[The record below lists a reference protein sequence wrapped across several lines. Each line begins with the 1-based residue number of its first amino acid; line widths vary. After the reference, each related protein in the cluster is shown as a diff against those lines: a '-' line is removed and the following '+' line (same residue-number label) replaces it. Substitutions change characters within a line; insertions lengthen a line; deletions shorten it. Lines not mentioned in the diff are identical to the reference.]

1 MKNTNSNNNSTVSV
15 TLKAASAAFGV
26 YFCMYAFRKPFTVA
40 SYSNLEFFGF
50 DYKILIIIAQAVG
63 YFISKFIG
71 IKFISELKP
80 QKRIIFLLSFIAA
93 AELALLGFAVVPA
106 PYNILFMFI
115 NGIPLG
121 MIWGIVFSYIEGRK
135 TTEIIGLFL
144 CASFVVSS
152 GVVKSA
158 GMYLMNHFGITEFW
172 MPFATGLVFIIPL
185 IVFALILNKIPE
197 PTDEDKALKKERKT
211 LSKEE
216 RKSLV
221 KTFFIPLVSITV
233 LYISLTVLRDFRD
246 NFSREIWD
254 EMDGKADSTVFTLTE
269 VPISIMVLLILG
281 FMVKV
286 KNNSKAFSY
295 YHYILFGGISSVG
308 LSTFLFQNGAISPF
322 IWMTVS
328 GFGMYLCYIPFNGIY
343 FDRMI
348 AAFKVKGNVG
358 FFIYF
363 VDAFGYLG
371 SVSVLFLKNSG
382 SQERSWLHFYI
393 NLNYIIAAA
402 VLFFSGI
409 AFLAF
414 QKKSKSKSNAENEET
429 SHAIRFD
436 AFKI

>member
-1 MKNTNSNNNSTVSV
+1 MTV
-15 TLKAASAAFGV
+15 TLKAAIAAFGV
-26 YFCMYAFRKPFTVA
+26 YFSMYAFRKPFTIA
-40 SYSNLEFFGF
+40 SFNDLDFFGF
-50 DYKILIIIAQAVG
+50 DYKILIIIAQAIG

-80 QKRIIFLLSFIAA
+80 EKRIVFLLAFIAV

-144 CASFVVSS
+144 CSSFVVSS

-158 GMYLMNHFGITEFW
+158 GKYLMDNFGISEFW
-172 MPFATGLVFIIPL
+172 MPFTTGLLFIIPL
-185 IVFALILNKIPE
+185 VIFANVLNKIPAPNE
-197 PTDEDKALKKERKT
+197 EDIALKKERKT
-211 LSKEE
+211 LSREE
-216 RKSLV
+216 RKSLI
-221 KTFFIPLVSITV
+221 KKFFLPLAGITV

-254 EMDGKADSTVFTLTE
+254 EMNGKTDSSIFTLTE

-286 KNNSKAFSY
+286 KNNLKAFAY
-295 YHYILFGGISSVG
+295 YHYILFGGIISVA
-308 LSTFLFQNGAISPF
+308 LSTFFFQSGIISPF
-322 IWMTVS
+322 LWMTVS

-348 AAFKVKGNVG
+348 AAFKIKGNVG

-371 SVSVLFLKNSG
+371 SVSVLFLKNLSSG
-382 SQERSWLHFYI
+382 NQSWLQFYI
-393 NLNYIIAAA
+393 NLNYIIAATVLLFA
-402 VLFFSGI
+402 VA

-414 QKKSKSKSNAENEET
+414 QEKSKSRQKEENHSST
-429 SHAIRFD
+429 ISFD
-436 AFKI
+436 SFKI

>member
-1 MKNTNSNNNSTVSV
+1 MNI
-15 TLKAASAAFGV
+15 TLKAAIAAFGV
-26 YFCMYAFRKPFTVA
+26 YFSMYAFRKPFTIA
-40 SYSNLEFFGF
+40 SFNDLDFFGF
-50 DYKILIIIAQAVG
+50 DYKILIIIAQAIG

-80 QKRIIFLLSFIAA
+80 EKRIVFLLTFIAV
-93 AELALLGFAVVPA
+93 AELALLGFAVIPA

-144 CASFVVSS
+144 CSSFVVSS

-158 GMYLMNHFGITEFW
+158 GKYLMDNFGISEFW
-172 MPFATGLVFIIPL
+172 MPFTTGLLFIIPL
-185 IVFALILNKIPE
+185 VIFANVLNKIPAPNE
-197 PTDEDKALKKERKT
+197 EDIALKKERKT
-211 LSKEE
+211 LSREE
-216 RKSLV
+216 RKSLI
-221 KTFFIPLVSITV
+221 KKFFLPLAGITV

-254 EMDGKADSTVFTLTE
+254 EMNGKTDSSIFTLTE

-286 KNNSKAFSY
+286 KNNLKAFAY
-295 YHYILFGGISSVG
+295 YHYILFGGIISVA
-308 LSTFLFQNGAISPF
+308 LSTFFFQSGIISPF
-322 IWMTVS
+322 LWMTVS

-348 AAFKVKGNVG
+348 AAFKIKGNVG

-371 SVSVLFLKNSG
+371 SVSVLFLKNLSSG
-382 SQERSWLHFYI
+382 NQSWLQFYI
-393 NLNYIIAAA
+393 NLNYIIAATVLLFA
-402 VLFFSGI
+402 VA

-414 QKKSKSKSNAENEET
+414 QEKSKSRQKEGNHSST
-429 SHAIRFD
+429 ISFD
-436 AFKI
+436 SFKI

>member
-1 MKNTNSNNNSTVSV
+1 MKTTISKNNTMNV
-15 TLKAASAAFGV
+15 TLKAAIAAFGV
-26 YFCMYAFRKPFTVA
+26 YFSMYAFRKPFTIA
-40 SYSNLEFFGF
+40 SFNDLDFFGF
-50 DYKILIIIAQAVG
+50 DYKILIIIAQAIG

-80 QKRIIFLLSFIAA
+80 EKRIVFLLAFIAV

-144 CASFVVSS
+144 CSSFVVSS

-158 GMYLMNHFGITEFW
+158 GKYLMDNFGISEFW
-172 MPFATGLVFIIPL
+172 MPFTTGLLFIIPL
-185 IVFALILNKIPE
+185 VIFANVLNKIPAPNE
-197 PTDEDKALKKERKT
+197 EDIALKKERKT
-211 LSKEE
+211 LSREE
-216 RKSLV
+216 RKSLT
-221 KTFFIPLVSITV
+221 KKFFLPLAGITV

-254 EMDGKADSTVFTLTE
+254 EMNGKTDSSIFTLTE

-286 KNNSKAFSY
+286 KNNLKAFAY
-295 YHYILFGGISSVG
+295 YHYILFGGIISVA
-308 LSTFLFQNGAISPF
+308 LSTFFFQSGIISPF
-322 IWMTVS
+322 LWMTVS

-348 AAFKVKGNVG
+348 AAFKIKGNVG

-371 SVSVLFLKNSG
+371 SVSVLFLKNLSSG
-382 SQERSWLHFYI
+382 NQSWLQFYI
-393 NLNYIIAAA
+393 NLNYIIAATVLLFA
-402 VLFFSGI
+402 VA

-414 QKKSKSKSNAENEET
+414 QEKSKSRQKEGNHSST
-429 SHAIRFD
+429 ISFD
-436 AFKI
+436 SFKI